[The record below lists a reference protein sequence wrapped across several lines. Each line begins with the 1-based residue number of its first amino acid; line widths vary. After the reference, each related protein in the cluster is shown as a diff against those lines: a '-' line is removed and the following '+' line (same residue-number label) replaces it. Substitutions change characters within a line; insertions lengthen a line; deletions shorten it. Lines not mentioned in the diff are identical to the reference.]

1 MEFYVAPPV
10 DPVEAATNAAGTEG
24 SRGTF
29 NPSLLR
35 QAFKLFLLNF
45 SSEGDFP
52 YKANIRRLPLLVP
65 IGGEY
70 GQEDQMPISSGGASS
85 LIVELEHLAMPE
97 WLGREDNNNNNSQ
110 DDDLTSEDGHTT
122 KLNEVLVAAFR
133 SYPLRSVTIG
143 EDVIREVYLDLL
155 PVQEREKLQ
164 RDHGTD
170 SWAQIKAMLMAEK
183 HPTHRIQQLQVELR
197 VEGRPLRIRDLNAAT
212 VETLVIIHGIVIQ
225 AYRPYH
231 KAVRLFVKCRGC
243 SHQLTLAV
251 PAWKGQAELPQ
262 NCVAQGGAGERCPAN
277 PYVIIPELSQFVDTQ
292 TVKIQEFPED
302 VPSGDMA
309 RTLMLNCS
317 NGFAGRL
324 IPGDHVRVVGVH
336 STSNS
341 NSSRKGGSDQKSYV
355 HVLGTEAV
363 GGGIKERSG
372 VKAWWNFK
380 EEEEFQAMAKDP
392 NILSRIFESI
402 APALIG
408 LDDIKKS
415 VACLLFGGTRKT
427 LPDGAKLRGDVNV
440 LLLGDPSTAKS
451 QFLKFVEHA
460 APIAVYTSGKGSSAA
475 GLTAAVVRDGNGNF
489 ALEGGAMVLADGG
502 AVCIDEFDKMRP
514 DDRVAIHEAMEQQ
527 TISLAKAGITA
538 MLSSRCSVLA
548 AANPVFGSYD
558 VTKDTTEQHDFETTI
573 LSRFDLIW
581 IVKDDKDP
589 NRDATISQ
597 HIFNLHANLMTSQ
610 QNNNQNI
617 IPLEKLRRYIKYCRS
632 TCHPVLTSA
641 AAKKL
646 ENFYLEVRS
655 AARSDTRKRRDQI
668 PITVRQLESLVRISE
683 SLAKMSLTT
692 AVNES
697 HVEEAIRLFKLSTVE
712 AAKTVHISESL
723 SDEQKEAVKQVEAQ
737 ILSRLPPGAR
747 TSKITVLRDL
757 QHRGFSQLVVVSALK
772 ALVARGVLQER
783 GDASIRR
790 IN

>member
-1 MEFYVAPPV
+1 MEFYTSPPV
-10 DPVEAATNAAGTEG
+10 DPVDAANAAATATEG
-24 SRGTF
+24 SRGSF
-29 NPSLLR
+29 NPSVLR

-45 SSEGDFP
+45 SAEGDFP
-52 YKANIRRLPLLVP
+52 YKAAIKRLPLLAP
-65 IGGEY
+65 IGGEFS
-70 GQEDQMPISSGGASS
+70 EDGVPVNNGGALS
-85 LIVELEHLAMPE
+85 LVIELEHLAMPE
-97 WLGREDNNNNNSQ
+97 WLGRDDTRDN
-110 DDDLTSEDGHTT
+110 DDLTSEDGTSN
-122 KLNEVLVAAFR
+122 KLNEILIGAFR

-164 RDHGTD
+164 REHGND
-170 SWAQIKAMLMAEK
+170 SWAQIRAILMAEK
-183 HPTHRIQQLQVELR
+183 HPTHRLQQLQLELK
-197 VEGRPLRIRDLNAAT
+197 VEGKPLRIRDLTAAT

-251 PAWKGQAELPQ
+251 PAWKGQAELPL
-262 NCVAQGGAGERCPAN
+262 NCVAQGGAGERCPPN
-277 PYVIIPELSQFVDTQ
+277 PYMIIPEMSQFVDTQ
-292 TVKIQEFPED
+292 TIKIQEFPED

-317 NGFAGRL
+317 NSLAGRL

-336 STSNS
+336 STSNGA
-341 NSSRKGGSDQKSYV
+341 RKGGNDQRSYV
-355 HVLGTEAV
+355 HVLGTEPAH
-363 GGGIKERSG
+363 GGGIKERAG
-372 VKAWWNFK
+372 AKAWWDFK
-380 EEEEFQAMAKDP
+380 EEEEFQAMAKDT
-392 NILSRIFESI
+392 NILNRIFQSI

-475 GLTAAVVRDGNGNF
+475 GLTAAVVRDSNGNF

-558 VTKDTTEQHDFETTI
+558 ITKDTTEQHDFETTI

-589 NRDATISQ
+589 AKDATISQ
-597 HIFNLHANLMTSQ
+597 HIFNLHANISSQ
-610 QNNNQNI
+610 AVQLADQNI
-617 IPLEKLRRYIKYCRS
+617 IPLEKLKRYIRYCRS

-692 AVNES
+692 SVNES

-723 SDEQKEAVKQVEAQ
+723 SDEQKEAVKRVEAQ

-757 QHRGFSQLVVVSALK
+757 QHRGFSQLVIVSALK
-772 ALVARGVLQER
+772 ALVARGALEER

-790 IN
+790 VN